1 LPNKDIV
8 LIFRYI
14 NQLKQLVMLSKFNTG
29 LDSYLTKDQVRALA
43 PVAFA
48 TEPTS
53 NKVSDKYL
61 HVNTETIIDDLAK
74 LGWLPVTASQRKAR
88 ASDKTTIFSKHMVSF
103 QNPDLMI
110 KGKNGDD
117 AFPRIILTNS
127 HDGFNSFQFRVGIY
141 RLVCSNGL
149 VVADEEF
156 SAFRIRHKGYTFAE
170 LQEVVVQAVKDLPN
184 KVEVLNKMQMREL
197 TPVEQRQL
205 AIDAMQLRTNRIDAV
220 WDEETIQDVLT
231 PTRDAD
237 KGNDLWSVFNV
248 IQEKITQG
256 GYSAALNGAK
266 VRKVRKIKSFEKD
279 LKVNQDLFKLAVAL
293 IN

>member
-1 LPNKDIV
+1 
-8 LIFRYI
+8 
-14 NQLKQLVMLSKFNTG
+14 MLSKFTTG
-29 LDSYLTKDQVRALA
+29 LDSYLSKDQVKALA

-48 TEPTS
+48 TAPTS
-53 NKVSDKYL
+53 TKVSDKYL

-74 LGWLPVTASQRKAR
+74 LGWLPVTASQRKSR
-88 ASDKTTIFSKHMVSF
+88 GKDTIFSKHMVSF

-184 KVEVLNKMQMREL
+184 KVEVLNKMQLREL
-197 TPVEQRQL
+197 TPAEQRQL

-231 PTRDAD
+231 PIRDAD
-237 KGNDLWSVFNV
+237 KGSDLWSVFNV

-279 LKVNQDLFKLAVAL
+279 LEVNQKLFKLATAL
-293 IN
+293 VN